1 MARELE
7 YQPNLA
13 ARRLKSQQPLR
24 VSVNLLRGI
33 TTFFDQVAAGIKDE
47 ASSLAEGYADVQI
60 RMYAGDG
67 EGEREAFAAALDSN
81 VDGIITWSG
90 EPRKISP
97 LMRLASRCNIPVVCV
112 GTDVPRSGRLAVV
125 SVDTQASGAIAADL
139 LGLTLHG
146 RGKVAIT
153 IYEIST
159 MEHAEKLSSFETTLH
174 SLYPGVE
181 MLSPIEDRN
190 LEALAYERCRDL
202 FLEHRDLGGI
212 YITTDASIPVI
223 RAARELGLTNKI
235 VIVATDLFP
244 ALINEIKAGTVSATI
259 FQRPRSQGRIAFKA
273 LYDYLSYRKCPPT
286 RLTLMPHL
294 VTRGSLDFACQSL
307 QPLSSPEA
315 NDTERAF
322 ELVQDGS

>member
-1 MARELE
+1 MVRRATISDIAKALGVSTTTVHHALHNRSRVSAVTKARVLQMAKELE

-24 VSVNLLRGI
+24 ISVNLLRGI

-60 RMYAGDG
+60 RMYAGGG
-67 EGEREAFAAALDSN
+67 EGEREAFTAALDSN

-90 EPRKISP
+90 EPKKISP

-159 MEHAEKLSSFETTLH
+159 MEHAEKL
-174 SLYPGVE
+174 
-181 MLSPIEDRN
+181 R
-190 LEALAYERCRDL
+190 
-202 FLEHRDLGGI
+202 
-212 YITTDASIPVI
+212 
-223 RAARELGLTNKI
+223 
-235 VIVATDLFP
+235 
-244 ALINEIKAGTVSATI
+244 
-259 FQRPRSQGRIAFKA
+259 
-273 LYDYLSYRKCPPT
+273 
-286 RLTLMPHL
+286 
-294 VTRGSLDFACQSL
+294 
-307 QPLSSPEA
+307 
-315 NDTERAF
+315 
-322 ELVQDGS
+322 